1 MNSSLVGGVV
11 AAATARAVLRH
22 PAARR
27 VRATNY
33 RGRSVTLAGGP
44 AVALGATLGTSL
56 EAWLRRQP
64 ARAAA
69 AVIAGSIAG
78 AVGRY
83 DDVRGDPEKGLEG
96 HLGALRA
103 GRLTSGAVK
112 VAGLGV
118 AGLAATALVD
128 ARRAGNQ
135 SKRVAGVIAG
145 AAVVA
150 GLANVVNLLDLRPGR
165 ALKVG
170 VALSL
175 VAPVAGALGAG
186 AAVLPD
192 DLAERTMLGDSGAN
206 ALGAL
211 LGLRLV
217 ERTGL
222 AGRAAILAGVVA
234 LTVASER
241 ISFSE
246 VIDRQPVL
254 SALDRAG
261 RRE

>member
-1 MNSSLVGGVV
+1 
-11 AAATARAVLRH
+11 
-22 PAARR
+22 
-27 VRATNY
+27 
-33 RGRSVTLAGGP
+33 
-44 AVALGATLGTSL
+44 
-56 EAWLRRQP
+56 
-64 ARAAA
+64 
-69 AVIAGSIAG
+69 
-78 AVGRY
+78 
-83 DDVRGDPEKGLEG
+83 
-96 HLGALRA
+96 
-103 GRLTSGAVK
+103 
-112 VAGLGV
+112 
-118 AGLAATALVD
+118 
-128 ARRAGNQ
+128 
-135 SKRVAGVIAG
+135 
-145 AAVVA
+145 
-150 GLANVVNLLDLRPGR
+150 
-165 ALKVG
+165 VG
-170 VALSL
+170 VELSL
-175 VAPVAGALGAG
+175 VAPAAGALGAG